1 MTHARVHASTVH
13 TRSLPARGRCELRL
27 ICTREMRA
35 PPDLH
40 AGDASSASPLIRTRS
55 PQVSRLAAPL
65 AQEIDRLSAA
75 GAFFP
80 PAVAAATAGGGG
92 AAERREA
99 VLRALDAAAGLAAPS
114 AGYACEA
121 LGAAALVSGCACER
135 WGVCGGV
142 PTQRDR
148 ALCFV
153 LFSNA

>member
-1 MTHARVHASTVH
+1 M
-13 TRSLPARGRCELRL
+13 
-27 ICTREMRA
+27 
-35 PPDLH
+35 
-40 AGDASSASPLIRTRS
+40 RS

-80 PAVAAATAGGGG
+80 PVAAATAATASTASGGG

-121 LGAAALVSGCACER
+121 LGAAALVGER
-135 WGVCGGV
+135 L
-142 PTQRDR
+142 RDR
-148 ALCFV
+148 
-153 LFSNA
+153 